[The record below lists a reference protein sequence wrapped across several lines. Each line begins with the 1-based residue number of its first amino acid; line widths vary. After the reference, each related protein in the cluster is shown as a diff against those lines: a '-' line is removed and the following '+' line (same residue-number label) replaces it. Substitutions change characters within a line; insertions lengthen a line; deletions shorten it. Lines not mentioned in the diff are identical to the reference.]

1 MGIKILSNTK
11 VTKLEKK
18 SDSVVATIDD
28 GKGKPQAVE
37 FERVISA
44 VGVVGNIENLGLEK
58 LGVKTDRG
66 CVVIDGYG
74 KTNVPG
80 IYAIGDVAGPPM
92 LAHKAEHEGVVCVE
106 AIKGLH
112 PHAMDKNLIPG
123 CTYCHPQIASVGLT
137 EAKAK
142 EGGREIR
149 VGRFPFVGNGKAIAL
164 GEDQGLIKVVF
175 DKKTGQLLGAHMIG
189 AEVTELIQGYVVA
202 MNLETTEEELMH
214 TVFPHPT
221 LSEMMKEAVLDAYGR
236 VLNIYDDRHC
246 ERARSN
252 PASLP
257 RQQSWIASS
266 LTLAMTRLDEA
277 EIKQKEQSVKDNDN
291 LTIERPT
298 FVTHLE
304 CAMEG
309 DHYPADQIHNL
320 SKAGK
325 PLLVRYDLAG
335 VKKALTKDALAQRPA
350 DMWRYREMLPVRKV
364 SDIVS
369 LGEVTTPL
377 IRLPKL
383 SKKLGGG
390 EIIVKD
396 EGRLPTGSFK
406 ARGLVMAVSMGKALG
421 IKHMAMPTNGNAGA
435 ALAAYATSCGIKT
448 TIFCPA
454 DTPEVNVSEIELQG
468 ATVYRVNGLIDDC
481 GKIVGEG
488 KAKAGWFDTSTL
500 KEPYRI
506 EGKKTMGLEL
516 AEQLGWDVPDVIFY
530 PTGGGTGLI
539 GMWKAFAELEAIGFI
554 GSKRPRMVA
563 VQASGCAPMVRAFE
577 AGTEHAPRWEDA
589 HTIASGIRV
598 PQAIGDFLILRAVRE
613 SKGFAIAV
621 PDEKISAALNEVSR
635 EEGLLL
641 CPEGAATYAAYKE
654 SLADGRVDEK

>member
-1 MGIKILSNTK
+1 M
-11 VTKLEKK
+11 
-18 SDSVVATIDD
+18 
-28 GKGKPQAVE
+28 KPLWE
-37 FERVISA
+37 
-44 VGVVGNIENLGLEK
+44 VGALQHDENL
-58 LGVKTDRG
+58 
-66 CVVIDGYG
+66 
-74 KTNVPG
+74 
-80 IYAIGDVAGPPM
+80 
-92 LAHKAEHEGVVCVE
+92 
-106 AIKGLH
+106 
-112 PHAMDKNLIPG
+112 
-123 CTYCHPQIASVGLT
+123 
-137 EAKAK
+137 
-142 EGGREIR
+142 
-149 VGRFPFVGNGKAIAL
+149 
-164 GEDQGLIKVVF
+164 KV
-175 DKKTGQLLGAHMIG
+175 
-189 AEVTELIQGYVVA
+189 
-202 MNLETTEEELMH
+202 
-214 TVFPHPT
+214 
-221 LSEMMKEAVLDAYGR
+221 
-236 VLNIYDDRHC
+236 
-246 ERARSN
+246 
-252 PASLP
+252 
-257 RQQSWIASS
+257 
-266 LTLAMTRLDEA
+266 
-277 EIKQKEQSVKDNDN
+277 
-291 LTIERPT
+291 ERPS

-304 CAMEG
+304 CSATGE
-309 DHYPADQIHNL
+309 HYPADQVHNL
-320 SKAGK
+320 SRAGK

-335 VKKALTKDALAQRPA
+335 VRGALSKEELARRPA
-350 DMWRYREMLPVRKV
+350 DLWRYRELLPVRRVK
-364 SDIVS
+364 DIVR
-369 LGEVTTPL
+369 LGEVMTPL
-377 IRLPKL
+377 LRMPQLERLT
-383 SKKLGGG
+383 GGG

-406 ARGLVMAVSMGKALG
+406 ARGLVMAVSMAKALG

-435 ALAAYATSCGIKT
+435 ALAAYATSGGIRT

-563 VQASGCAPMVRAFE
+563 VQAAGCAPMVRAFE
-577 AGTEHAPRWEDA
+577 NGTEHAPRWEDA

-621 PDEKISAALNEVSR
+621 SDEKISAALNEVAR

-641 CPEGAATYAAYKE
+641 CPEGAATYAAYKQ
-654 SLADGRVDEK
+654 SLASGRVTKNDRVMLFNCATGLKYPLPPVTRTLDRHAPIDYAKL